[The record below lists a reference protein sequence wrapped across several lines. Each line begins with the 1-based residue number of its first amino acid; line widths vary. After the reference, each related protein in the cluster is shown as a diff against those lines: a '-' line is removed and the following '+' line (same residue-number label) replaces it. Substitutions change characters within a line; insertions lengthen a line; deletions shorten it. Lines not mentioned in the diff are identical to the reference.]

1 MSLKLALK
9 NSVICFS
16 AIAVAH
22 LVLADGLPSDSEILN
37 EIMNNVSEEYV
48 VCAAY
53 YAVVASALQNS
64 GDEATASSY
73 KQVYENTI
81 GLAVATAQ
89 AGRSEEMALKV
100 TTARLNMRMDAMES
114 EIENNYSNISLL
126 MIKHQKRC
134 EWVVSNTDA
143 LLQEWENKIFDRY
156 GVEQ

>member
-1 MSLKLALK
+1 MPLKSALTK
-9 NSVICFS
+9 SVFCFS
-16 AIAVAH
+16 AIAVVQRAFAQDH
-22 LVLADGLPSDSEILN
+22 PSDTEILN

-64 GDEATASSY
+64 GDEATASRY

-100 TTARLNMRMDAMES
+100 TTARLNMRMDAIES

-134 EWVVSNTDA
+134 EWVVNETES
-143 LLQEWENKIFDRY
+143 LLQAWENKMLDRY